1 MSVFRINKTADYVVM
16 GKYHLKEKNMSL
28 KAIGMLSLMLSLPDD
43 WDYSVSGL
51 CNIRCESRN
60 SINSVLNELEQF
72 GYLKRTRNYVNGK
85 IANCTYDIYEKP
97 LYLKNEDIGFVDI
110 ENVDIGFDTQLNNK
124 EVSNKELNNNKHIY
138 GEYKHVK
145 LTDSELEKLKSEY
158 SNYLD
163 LITYLDEYIEMKG
176 YKAKNHYLCIKK
188 WVVNAV
194 KEHNFKSNSKPE
206 WIDKKIERD
215 DMSDEEV
222 EKLRR
227 ELNL

>member
-1 MSVFRINKTADYVVM
+1 MAVFRVNKNKDYVVM
-16 GKYHLKEKNMSL
+16 SKYHFKEKDMSL

-43 WDYSVSGL
+43 WNYSVTGL
-51 CNIRCESRN
+51 ENIRCESKN
-60 SINSVLNELEQF
+60 SINSILNELEDF
-72 GYLKRTRNYVNGK
+72 GYLKRTREYTNGK
-85 IANCTYDIYEKP
+85 ISNWIYDIYEKP
-97 LYLKNEDIGFVDI
+97 LYRKNEDI
-110 ENVDIGFDTQLNNK
+110 ENVDIEKLDIENVPQLNNK
-124 EVSNKELNNNKHIY
+124 EVSNKQLNNNKHIY

-158 SNYLD
+158 SNYYD

-194 KEHNFKSNSKPE
+194 KEHSYKSNNNPE
-206 WIDKKIERD
+206 WIDKNIERD
-215 DMSDEEV
+215 EMTDEEC
-222 EKLRR
+222 EKLRK

>member
-1 MSVFRINKTADYVVM
+1 
-16 GKYHLKEKNMSL
+16 
-28 KAIGMLSLMLSLPDD
+28 
-43 WDYSVSGL
+43 
-51 CNIRCESRN
+51 
-60 SINSVLNELEQF
+60 
-72 GYLKRTRNYVNGK
+72 
-85 IANCTYDIYEKP
+85 
-97 LYLKNEDIGFVDI
+97 
-110 ENVDIGFDTQLNNK
+110 
-124 EVSNKELNNNKHIY
+124 
-138 GEYKHVK
+138 
-145 LTDSELEKLKSEY
+145 
-158 SNYLD
+158 
-163 LITYLDEYIEMKG
+163 MKG